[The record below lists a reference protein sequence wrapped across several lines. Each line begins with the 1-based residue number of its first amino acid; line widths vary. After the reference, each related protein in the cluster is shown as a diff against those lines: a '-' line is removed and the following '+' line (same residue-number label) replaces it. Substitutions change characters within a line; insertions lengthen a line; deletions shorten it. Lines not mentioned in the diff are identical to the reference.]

1 MTDAPSPPLDQ
12 VALWN
17 GDAGHAWVDLQ
28 ATLDALF
35 ARIATH
41 LVDAAVDAEA
51 RDVLDVGCG
60 TGATTLAL
68 ARRLGSASRCIG
80 VDVSAPMLELARTR
94 ATDAGLDAAFL
105 LADAQTHVF
114 EPATFDRIVS
124 RFGVM
129 FFEDPVAAFANLRRA
144 SRSGTALHAITW
156 RSAGDNPF
164 MTTAER
170 AVASLLPPL
179 PPRRTDGPGQFAFA
193 DPARVRGILA
203 DAGWRDIV
211 LTPLDV
217 PCAMPRGAL
226 EGYVTRLGPVGL
238 ALRQA
243 DDATRKR
250 VIEALHEAFAPY
262 IIDDEVRFIAACWS
276 IQARAP

>member
-1 MTDAPSPPLDQ
+1 MTDTPSPPLDQ
-12 VALWN
+12 AALWN

-35 ARIATH
+35 APIAEH
-41 LVDAAVDAEA
+41 LVDAAVDARA

-68 ARRLGSASRCIG
+68 ARRLGSASRCVG
-80 VDVSAPMLELARTR
+80 VDVSAPMLELARSR
-94 ATDAGLDAAFL
+94 AADAGLDAAFV
-105 LADAQTHVF
+105 LADAQTHAF

-129 FFEDPVAAFANLRRA
+129 FFEDPGAAFANLRRA
-144 SRSGTALHAITW
+144 SRRGAALHAIAW
-156 RSAGDNPF
+156 RSADDNPF

-179 PPRRTDGPGQFAFA
+179 PPRSTDGPGQFAFA

-211 LTPLDV
+211 LTPFDA
-217 PCAMPRGAL
+217 PCVMPRDAL

-243 DDATRKR
+243 DDATRER
-250 VIEALHEAFAPY
+250 VVHTLHGAFVPY
-262 IIDDEVRFIAACWS
+262 VVGDEVRFIAACWS
-276 IQARAP
+276 IEARAP

>member
-1 MTDAPSPPLDQ
+1 MSDAPSPPVDQ
-12 VALWN
+12 TALWN

-35 ARIATH
+35 APIAEH
-41 LVDAAVDAEA
+41 LVDTAVDAEA

-68 ARRLGSASRCIG
+68 ARRLGPASRCTG

-94 ATDAGLDAAFL
+94 AADAGLDAAFV
-105 LADAQTHVF
+105 LADAQTHAF
-114 EPATFDRIVS
+114 DPATFDRIVS

-129 FFEDPVAAFANLRRA
+129 FFADPVAAFANLRRA
-144 SRSGTALHAITW
+144 SRSVAALHAIAW
-156 RSAGDNPF
+156 RSADDNPF

-179 PPRRTDGPGQFAFA
+179 PPRRADGPGQFAFA
-193 DPARVRGILA
+193 NPARVRDILA

-211 LTPLDV
+211 LTPLDT
-217 PCAMPRGAL
+217 PCAMPRDAL

-238 ALRQA
+238 ALRQV
-243 DDATRKR
+243 DDATRER
-250 VIEALHEAFAPY
+250 VVEALHEAFVSY
-262 IIDDEVRFIAACWS
+262 IFGDEVRFTAACWS
-276 IQARAP
+276 IEARTP